1 MKKLTLYT
9 VGTVFMSGLAFG
21 SDTPIVN
28 SDNLRNMFGSAPI
41 DITRVQDSLVSM
53 RDDKAMDKAM
63 NESKSGA
70 EEIRKEGTHVKSMKA
85 DGEGSLVIGM
95 NGVALSNVEH
105 VSATDMGISLVSNQA
120 VINLEGETADI
131 CISSESTLS
140 HKSTDVSHVEV
151 GEMTA
156 SDGGI
161 AIGTNTGT
169 ITIKRKKK
177 NG

>member
-9 VGTVFMSGLAFG
+9 AGTVFMSGLAFG

-41 DITRVQDSLVSM
+41 DITRVQDSLVSE
-53 RDDKAMDKAM
+53 RDYKAM
-63 NESKSGA
+63 NESKSHA
-70 EEIRKEGTHVKSMKA
+70 EEIRKEGTHIKSMKA
-85 DGEGSLVIGM
+85 DGEGSLVIAM